1 MIDENS
7 TREEV
12 IKAVKRNGHAL
23 EYASETLKNDKDIVL
38 ETVKQ
43 NGYALQYASYKLRND
58 KEFMRLIDEIEKGE
72 KK

>member
-1 MIDENS
+1 
-7 TREEV
+7 
-12 IKAVKRNGHAL
+12 
-23 EYASETLKNDKDIVL
+23 VL